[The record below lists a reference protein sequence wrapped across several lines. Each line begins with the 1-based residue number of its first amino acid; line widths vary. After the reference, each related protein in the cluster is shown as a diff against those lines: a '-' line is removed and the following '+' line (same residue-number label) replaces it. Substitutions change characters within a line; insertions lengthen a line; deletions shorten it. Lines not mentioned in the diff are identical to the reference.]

1 MCNHFA
7 TAPFLF
13 PYFFFLNI
21 TNQVISRYERGVTG
35 VPGCGAHHVA
45 VFVDELAGFYF
56 SEEFFGIS
64 SYVGGDDFVAYD
76 LALGIDDEG
85 SSLGFFSVLGEDVKG
100 AGRTW
105 PGSPIMGNSTFPM
118 AWEWSCHALWT

>member
-1 MCNHFA
+1 MCDHFA

-64 SYVGGDDFVAYD
+64 SYVGGDDFVASPF
-76 LALGIDDEG
+76 LART
-85 SSLGFFSVLGEDVKG
+85 SKARV
-100 AGRTW
+100 RTW